1 MNMKKWMSGMW
12 VAVAVAAGVLLP
24 SWSTAHA
31 IDRITL
37 KDGTVVEG
45 EITRELD
52 GYFFIKT
59 SIGGIEQ
66 TTNYGPSQITKVE
79 RNAQAKTGAKDEAAK
94 TPTAPI
100 APVVTASTPATPA
113 ATGGRKVPKAA
124 VITLGGGGEKDM
136 VGIYITAESLRRAIP
151 MLEQELGNDRSGVVV
166 IRIHSGGGM
175 VSEIPKISDT
185 LQNEYKSRFR
195 TVAWIENA
203 ISAAAMSPLCIEEM
217 YFTTEGRYGGCVAF
231 RSLDSPVEGIGLQE
245 LLVLAEKFSDRGHY
259 DRKIMRSMQIQDP
272 LSAHVDSNGDVVFFK
287 DLTSGEII
295 VNREKEI
302 LTLNSETAAK
312 IKFSKGTAD
321 SLAELTKLMG
331 YQELQWVGDKVKDVP
346 WPVCRAEKMMMD
358 FREQTFK
365 DQKDTRLY
373 QISYNRALSTAQST
387 QNRDER
393 VKFVGVARG
402 WYNKIL
408 AMVRNNPNFKITV
421 FGMETDDEWKEWMER
436 QEKIF
441 RELSR

>member
-1 MNMKKWMSGMW
+1 MNMKKWIGGMW
-12 VAVAVAAGVLLP
+12 VAFAMAAGVLLP
-24 SWSTAHA
+24 SWNAAYA

-52 GYFFIKT
+52 GYYFIKT

-66 TTNYGPSQITKVE
+66 TANYGPSQVSKVE
-79 RNAQAKTGAKDEAAK
+79 RNAGAKANPSGEAATSDASPSIPVT
-94 TPTAPI
+94 TPVAP
-100 APVVTASTPATPA
+100 PVSS
-113 ATGGRKVPKAA
+113 GRKVPKAA

-136 VGIYITAESLRRAIP
+136 VGIFITAEALRRAIP

-166 IRIHSGGGM
+166 VRIHSGGGM
-175 VSEIPKISDT
+175 VSEIAKVSDI
-185 LQNEYKSRFR
+185 LHNEYKKRFR

-203 ISAAAMSPLCIEEM
+203 ISAAAMSPLCIEEI

-231 RSLDSPVEGIGLQE
+231 RTLDSPVEGIGLQE
-245 LLVLAEKFSDRGHY
+245 LLVMAEKFSDRGHY

-272 LSAHVDSNGDVVFFK
+272 LSASVDANGDVHFFA
-287 DLTSGEII
+287 DLTSGDII
-295 VNREKEI
+295 VNRQKEI
-302 LTLNSETAAK
+302 LTLNAVTAAK

-321 SLAELTKLMG
+321 SLDELTKLMG
-331 YQELQWVGDKVKDVP
+331 YQELQWVGEKAKDVP
-346 WPVCRAEKMMMD
+346 WPVTRAEKMMMD

-365 DQKDTRLY
+365 DQENTRLY
-373 QISYNRALSTAQST
+373 QISYNRALATAQAG

-402 WYNKIL
+402 WYAKIV
-408 AMVRNNPNFKITV
+408 AMVKNNPNFKITV
-421 FGMETDDEWKEWMER
+421 FGMETDEEWKEWMER